1 LLHPSAPPLP
11 SDQVNG
17 TFIPAGSILMLN
29 FHLAQ
34 MLTDPA
40 LRSSGL
46 LSQEQLAAVEA
57 WTPYNPAS
65 LSQEFNPDRWL
76 QPVNAE
82 AAAAAAAQEE
92 AEAAAAA
99 AAAEGASGGC
109 PLGFGS
115 SSGNGNGSAA
125 AEPPI
130 KAAWAGLVDYQS
142 RPSGLLTFGSGPHVC
157 LGMGLFYLEAKVL
170 LALLARDY
178 TLGLGGASPAF
189 TYSFFPELKQETV
202 VNINKR
208 AAA

>member
-1 LLHPSAPPLP
+1 
-11 SDQVNG
+11 
-17 TFIPAGSILMLN
+17 MLN

-40 LRSSGL
+40 LRNSGL
-46 LSQEQLAAVEA
+46 LNKEQLAAVEA

-65 LSQEFNPDRWL
+65 LTQEFNPDRWL

-82 AAAAAAAQEE
+82 AAAAAAAAE
-92 AEAAAAA
+92 EAAAAA
-99 AAAEGASGGC
+99 AAAAGEGTSGGC

-115 SSGNGNGSAA
+115 NGSTAA

-130 KAAWAGLVDYQS
+130 KTAWAGLVDFQS
-142 RPSGLLTFGSGPHVC
+142 RPSGLLTFGAGPHVC

-178 TLGLGGASPAF
+178 TLGLAGGSPAF

-202 VNINKR
+202 VSISKR
-208 AAA
+208 AVA